1 MTLPPE
7 TTPLT
12 RRLALAWGGAFTL
25 WPLAAWPQTAEIW
38 SARQADEALTK
49 GDLVLLDIRSRR
61 EWKSTGLAKGAWPIS
76 LHEDRFL
83 ERLQTAMQLAGE
95 RRLALICAT
104 GGRSAYVQRALAS
117 AGAPPVIDISE
128 GMLGSPAG
136 PGWIRTGLPVVPLE
150 EALAALPD
158 ALREG

>member
-1 MTLPPE
+1 MVRGAHIAPRQDDIAQGCGEIGLPQIDP
-7 TTPLT
+7 
-12 RRLALAWGGAFTL
+12 
-25 WPLAAWPQTAEIW
+25 
-38 SARQADEALTK
+38 
-49 GDLVLLDIRSRR
+49 
-61 EWKSTGLAKGAWPIS
+61 TGLAKGAWPIS

-158 ALREG
+158 VLSEG